1 MTLSALGSFWLRK
14 VDVRQATNSVA
25 AYVVFYLGILEDQ
38 ARRRELGPSWT
49 LLNFVFKAAF
59 GRVMNHLN
67 MLYQSQDQPARHHQV
82 IFACGRCLASA
93 YDCASTSFHLSLR
106 QKKLSYDMAG
116 SFASPFVVAAG
127 ALSSVKSCFGSSFA
141 ALVS

>member
-14 VDVRQATNSVA
+14 VDVRQAANSVA
-25 AYVVFYLGILEDQ
+25 AYVVFHSGILEDQ

-67 MLYQSQDQPARHHQV
+67 MLYQS
-82 IFACGRCLASA
+82 
-93 YDCASTSFHLSLR
+93 
-106 QKKLSYDMAG
+106 
-116 SFASPFVVAAG
+116 
-127 ALSSVKSCFGSSFA
+127 
-141 ALVS
+141 